1 MESNAHVKE
10 GRMILRQNDSVVRK
24 PSGHWVA
31 RWIDSPDLM
40 TERLMTKKSILLHL
54 SVINLSVSSLSHH
67 RHANDGIILPQNH
80 SAILSLMGRA
90 IGFW

>member
-1 MESNAHVKE
+1 
-10 GRMILRQNDSVVRK
+10 
-24 PSGHWVA
+24 
-31 RWIDSPDLM
+31 M